1 MKRYPL
7 LLCLSL
13 LAACQ
18 PTAAPPA
25 DPPTAPPAA
34 APATAEAT
42 APAAPSV
49 DAAAAPASVVD
60 DHTQINQRMTML
72 YGHSEDYEAAI
83 TTFQRSIREH
93 DAAAVAKMIDFP
105 FDTRH
110 AGQVRKVADAQE
122 FIRDY
127 DAIVTADMARVIA
140 NQRYDELH
148 TDSAGI
154 MFGNGEAW
162 LEGICVDEACKEVKV
177 MIKTLQAP
185 NLPATN

>member
-18 PTAAPPA
+18 PTAAPPS
-25 DPPTAPPAA
+25 DPPTAQPAA
-34 APATAEAT
+34 APATAQAD

-60 DHTQINQRMTML
+60 DHTEVNQRMTML
-72 YGHSEDYEAAI
+72 FHDPAPYEAAI
-83 TTFQRSIREH
+83 MTFQRAIREH
-93 DAAAVAKMIDFP
+93 DAKTVADMMYFP

-110 AGQVRKVADAQE
+110 DGKVRKVADAEE

-127 DAIVTADMARVIA
+127 DAIVTADMTRVIA
-140 NQRYDELH
+140 NHRYDELH
-148 TDSAGI
+148 TDSGGI

-162 LEGICVDEACKEVKV
+162 LEGICVDDACKEVKV
-177 MIKTLQAP
+177 MVKSLLAP
-185 NLPATN
+185 DLPATN